1 MVRYKEREGVNK
13 GWVGFREG
21 ERLKKVGLDTKKE
34 KRLRRVGFDREDKKG
49 WIIKIEFD
57 TEENKCLT
65 RLR

>member
-1 MVRYKEREGVNK
+1 M
-13 GWVGFREG
+13 
-21 ERLKKVGLDTKKE
+21 KKVGLDTKEE

-49 WIIKIEFD
+49 RIIKIEFD